1 MGSGVSAAVAR
12 FFSLRASP
20 RGAYDIR
27 LGEGDSPRF
36 APRTAQNGDSPRRIC
51 GRLQLMDAP
60 RIAILAIGIDA
71 MGLRD
76 LLFPL
81 QARRRLARIAAEI
94 GRRSL
99 PLAAAA
105 VGNRM
110 LSMTLPEARGYIRAR
125 ARLAVQAEIDALSIS
140 GQALS
145 PAMSHQLVELA
156 LEQVVVRMMAQ
167 RVVEQP
173 VSLVVRRAA

>member
-1 MGSGVSAAVAR
+1 
-12 FFSLRASP
+12 
-20 RGAYDIR
+20 
-27 LGEGDSPRF
+27 
-36 APRTAQNGDSPRRIC
+36 
-51 GRLQLMDAP
+51 
-60 RIAILAIGIDA
+60 

-81 QARRRLARIAAEI
+81 HARRRLTQIAAEI
-94 GRRSL
+94 GRRAL

-110 LSMTLPEARGYIRAR
+110 LSMTLPEARGYVRAR
-125 ARLAVQAEIDALSIS
+125 ARLAVQAEIDALSAAS
-140 GQALS
+140 QTLS
-145 PAMSHQLVELA
+145 PAMSHQLVEFA

-173 VSLVVRRAA
+173 VPLFVRRAA

>member
-1 MGSGVSAAVAR
+1 MAVS
-12 FFSLRASP
+12 
-20 RGAYDIR
+20 
-27 LGEGDSPRF
+27 
-36 APRTAQNGDSPRRIC
+36 
-51 GRLQLMDAP
+51 
-60 RIAILAIGIDA
+60 RIATLAIGMDA
-71 MGLRD
+71 MGFRD

-81 QARRRLARIAAEI
+81 HARRRLARTAAEV

-125 ARLAVQAEIDALSIS
+125 ARLAVLAEIDALLAG
-140 GQALS
+140 GQAVS
-145 PAMSHQLVELA
+145 PEIRHQLAELA

-167 RVVEQP
+167 RMVEERVP
-173 VSLVVRRAA
+173 LFVRRAA